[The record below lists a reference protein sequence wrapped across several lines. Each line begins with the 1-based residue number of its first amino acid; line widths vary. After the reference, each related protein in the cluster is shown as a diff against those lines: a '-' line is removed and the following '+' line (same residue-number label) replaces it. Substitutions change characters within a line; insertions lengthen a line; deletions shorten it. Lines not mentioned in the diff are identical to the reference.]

1 MKNEPISSTSLT
13 DWARVDA
20 MDDCDIDFSDCPEIT
35 PEMFEH
41 AVVRR
46 GLQTVRPTS
55 PLTLQID
62 QDVLD
67 WFQAQGQ
74 QYQALINTLLRT
86 YMEAHRQTQQSA

>member
-1 MKNEPISSTSLT
+1 MKNEPISKTSLT

-20 MDDCDIDFSDCPEIT
+20 MEDHDIDFSDCPEIT
-35 PEMFEH
+35 PEMFER

-46 GLQTVRPTS
+46 GLRTIRPTS
-55 PLTLQID
+55 RVTLQID

-74 QYQALINTLLRT
+74 HYQALINTLLRA
-86 YMEAHRQTQQSA
+86 YMEAQRQTRQST

>member
-1 MKNEPISSTSLT
+1 MKNELISSTSLT

-20 MDDCDIDFSDCPEIT
+20 MDDHDIDFSDCPEIT
-35 PEMFEH
+35 PEMFER

-46 GLQTVRPTS
+46 GLQPVRPTS

-74 QYQALINTLLRT
+74 HYQALINTLLRA
-86 YMEAHRQTQQSA
+86 YMEAHRQTQQST

>member
-1 MKNEPISSTSLT
+1 MKNETISKTSLT

-20 MDDCDIDFSDCPEIT
+20 RDDHDIDFSDCPEIT
-35 PEMFEH
+35 PEMFER

-46 GLQTVRPTS
+46 GLRTIRPTS
-55 PLTLQID
+55 TVTLHIY

-74 QYQALINTLLRT
+74 YYQALISTLLRA
-86 YMEAHRQTQQSA
+86 YMEAQRQT

>member
-1 MKNEPISSTSLT
+1 MKNEPISSKSLT

-20 MDDCDIDFSDCPEIT
+20 VDDRDIDFSDCPEIT
-35 PEMFEH
+35 PEMFER
-41 AVVRR
+41 AVVRHDLR
-46 GLQTVRPTS
+46 TVHPAS

-74 QYQALINTLLRT
+74 HYQMLINALLRA
-86 YMEAHRQTQQSA
+86 YMEAHRQPHQSV